1 MTSPLVTS
9 IGNSNA
15 GLTYRE
21 AAASPCGG
29 CAPTPCCTHMPLQML
44 QITDLP
50 LLDYMGYL
58 LGFEGIEV
66 GVGRDGLWRVFYEG
80 PCGFLSPEDGSC
92 TVYRT
97 PRQPNVCTTYDPYR
111 CWYRGNLAGG
121 GSPEYLR
128 LNEVR
133 LEHLRSRM
141 VFGEDRRL
149 VGAPPWET
157 LAAELSALPYDPA
170 SRAAHPGATLVS
182 ETDGDEPAPADPI
195 AAASA
200 SSPPLRTFR
209 DLQQPCRGCSAHCC
223 RSLLF
228 PQAQPVNAA
237 QLDQLRF
244 YLGFPGVELALGED
258 GWTLVVHTT
267 CRYLEENR
275 CSLFGQPERPLYCTL
290 YDAWGCAFKALLGTP
305 PAQDAPRV
313 GLEAFEAV
321 LDLFAFDTHTA
332 IVRFPAYVE
341 IRRAV
346 EGVKGARGGGEKLT
360 PGPGTAS

>member
-1 MTSPLVTS
+1 
-9 IGNSNA
+9 
-15 GLTYRE
+15 
-21 AAASPCGG
+21 
-29 CAPTPCCTHMPLQML
+29 MPLQML
-44 QITDLP
+44 QVTDLS

-58 LGFEGIEV
+58 LGFERIEV

-80 PCGFLSPEDGSC
+80 PCGFLSPEDGAC

-97 PRQPNVCTTYDPYR
+97 PRQPNVCVGYDPYR
-111 CWYRGNLAGG
+111 CWYRGSLAGG
-121 GSPEYLR
+121 GTPEYVR
-128 LNEVR
+128 LDEAR

-141 VFGEDRRL
+141 LFGEDRRL

-170 SRAAHPGATLVS
+170 PRAAHEGATHLS
-182 ETDGDEPAPADPI
+182 ETDGDEPAPAEPT
-195 AAASA
+195 AAA
-200 SSPPLRTFR
+200 PPRSFR
-209 DLQQPCRGCSAHCC
+209 DLQEPCRGCSAHCC

-244 YLGFPGVELALGED
+244 YLGFPGVELALGEG
-258 GWTLVVHTT
+258 GWTLVVHTP
-267 CRYLEENR
+267 CRHLEGNR
-275 CSLFGQPERPLYCTL
+275 CSLFGRPERPLYCTL
-290 YDAWGCAFKALLGTP
+290 YDAWGCGFKALLGQP

-313 GLEAFEAV
+313 GLEGFEAV

-332 IVRFPAYVE
+332 IVRFPACEE

-346 EGVKGARGGGEKLT
+346 EGA
-360 PGPGTAS
+360 ASRCG